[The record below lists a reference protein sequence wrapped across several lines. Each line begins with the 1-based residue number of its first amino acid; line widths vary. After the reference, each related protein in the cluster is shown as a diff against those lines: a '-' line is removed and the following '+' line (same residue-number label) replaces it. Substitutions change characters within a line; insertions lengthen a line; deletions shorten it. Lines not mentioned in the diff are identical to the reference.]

1 MMKRI
6 FTFTVLMLAFAM
18 NAVAWEPVIKER
30 HWFGGLEYDE
40 NLANPNDDYGGLNSE
55 FVWKDNS
62 GDSKYLL
69 GIKSWANN
77 HQGASSG
84 WGDRHALT
92 TFYNWSD
99 DSGNDPKPRF
109 RVNVY
114 TNWAVG
120 RNNSSDY
127 HGIGLKENQDEN
139 SGTNF
144 WILDLK
150 TGDKLYVE
158 FYYNSVNPARQA
170 FKHQGIEIRKADGTV
185 IGDGDENATNN
196 KIESRDNSNNPVYYT
211 CQADGDLC
219 LNFPGQSVIRCITI
233 VHSDN
238 SYKKAT
244 TKIEQ
249 IHDEQNNIGYEMT
262 LTGSGVLEDKYGAV
276 PYLTMRFGDMNDMTY
291 VKYLGTFD
299 GKKQYGA
306 ASIVDET
313 DNLNPDN
320 QNLQQVF
327 KNNGEDWTKKKL
339 IGKEWTVFTNN
350 RDILPLYG
358 TYYYFFPE
366 VDGKFNVKFYCE
378 GDLEHL
384 PLWYKFDANDGL
396 VPFNDQLHLEMKR
409 NGVTINTNDSDHK
422 FFIGGNTKYDE
433 PYYEYT
439 VEFKKGG
446 VYYLCSNPNNY
457 DMERPILRLISY
469 GFIPTFRVDPL
480 YSVVANGTK
489 SISGAATIK
498 GVSIDKFEGTP
509 KVDGDNQF
517 SNDATITING
527 ESAPL
532 IKCLGNIKKE
542 GTVIKLRK
550 DGDDIKL
557 DFDNIAY
564 KDGDNIN
571 KGGAIIVNLDCPA
584 GKATFVL
591 TVAYSAADATMDNN
605 SSRNGVTTQVKKWDF
620 FSGAGEGI
628 NGWDIGKYGTVDD
641 GDKSLYSTDY
651 SAWQGKS
658 KLFKEV
664 NKYGG
669 LTADWIKTYMDL
681 KGYNEP
687 IFKSVYDMEGD
698 NADMLHET
706 AGLVFLTESNLM
718 GIYNENG
725 EYNSSDK
732 TFQDRY
738 IGLLGPSELPLKN
751 EVTGEEHPRALIIP
765 YLKDGDRVVIK
776 MGRYG
781 NSSDGNSTAIL
792 KITGAK
798 DANGTP
804 ITSDYVIGGSHE
816 LEAGDKSKP
825 YGEYHF
831 IKDGDD
837 RDYDAENPTTNKAF
851 KLEVKDAPL
860 LKIYSIEI
868 YRSDNL
874 LTENRVLGNN
884 REILYTDK
892 DGGATK
898 QMKINLHYWGLAE
911 TQATL
916 NTLSG
921 YNTGKFKTSVPSF
934 STNDDHNFTFT
945 PGHDLFGSFRTRIG
959 VKTRD
964 DNKSYVTD
972 YADCN
977 LAVGYRE
984 TKTYPYT
991 WDFTDLKKYAI
1002 LTGELDNNGTEN
1014 GDVAD
1019 MKTWNNYGLRVSPE
1033 NADGCL
1039 FVSGGQLYAG
1049 ATMFPETKGI
1059 GIYHVNNDTRR
1070 NGVMT
1075 ITGDGTTESGGL
1087 QVNDNRASDNNPLL
1101 WEYLVP
1107 SVKSEQAVYVH
1118 AKKVSGAKTSQ
1129 AKYLMNIQSL
1139 DLLGTNANYVPKG
1152 WTCKQGEN
1160 DFHESGIDYSI
1171 NGVNGSRVFEGFSGY
1186 QGKALYWRQGYAE
1199 YGFKDDYQL
1208 ILQPGEY
1215 VLTYTM
1221 AAWKESPEYK
1231 VEVIEYTGGTIKAE
1245 SNYITA
1251 TPNANGNSSTDLS
1264 GAERNQLSFTI
1275 GSTGRYIIRFSQKG
1289 DGFLEFL
1296 LLECN
1301 LTSEKKNFE
1310 YTATDANG
1318 DDIFAMSLP
1327 KNATESD
1334 VRLCFQ
1340 GYEVNKIAVSTEQEH
1355 KNLNVKGWATES
1367 RDHDIDASLTS
1378 YMTGKDI
1385 KTYIV
1390 TTVNSKDR
1398 YATLTDVSDKRMPL
1412 AAADDSENACILFNN
1427 TDKGPLNVFGANTGF
1442 HLFVPDMH
1450 DTEKETPVTGNLLRA
1465 KLTPGEM
1472 SVGTENTVNYVFT
1485 YQYVKIN
1492 PETGAVISG
1501 DRENDEMAFYRLGT
1515 QRTVT
1520 SIGNQAYLPVSTSD
1534 ASRSVLF
1541 YLNYAG
1547 GESDPTVIDAL
1558 LPTEPKE
1565 AAEPLRYYNLNGQQ
1579 LDSKPN
1585 RSGLYIVNGKKKY
1598 IKIK

>member
-1 MMKRI
+1 
-6 FTFTVLMLAFAM
+6 M
-18 NAVAWEPVIKER
+18 NAVAWKPVVKER

-40 NLANPNDDYGGLNSE
+40 TPNNPTDDYGGLNWG
-55 FVWKDNS
+55 FVWKDDN

-69 GIKSWANN
+69 GIKSWVNN

-99 DSGNDPKPRF
+99 DSSNDPKPRF
-109 RVNVY
+109 RVNRY
-114 TNWAVG
+114 NYWEVG
-120 RNNSSDY
+120 RNNSETY
-127 HGIGLKENQDEN
+127 HGIGLKVNETQVQSNA
-139 SGTNF
+139 GTNF
-144 WILDLK
+144 WILGLDA
-150 TGDKLYVE
+150 GDKFHIE
-158 FYYNSVNPARQA
+158 YYRIKDSPRMAFLVVGSAAVKDALGTTITPANDPA
-170 FKHQGIEIRKADGTV
+170 SESNIGGNDSNHEPIWYTCPNGGDVCINFPGGTV
-185 IGDGDENATNN
+185 IRG
-196 KIESRDNSNNPVYYT
+196 V
-211 CQADGDLC
+211 
-219 LNFPGQSVIRCITI
+219 TI
-233 VHSDN
+233 WHSDN
-238 SYKKAT
+238 CYKKAT

-262 LTGSGVLEDKYGAV
+262 LTGSGVLEDKHGAV

-291 VKYLGTFD
+291 VKYLGTFN
-299 GKKQYGA
+299 GEKQYGA
-306 ASIVDET
+306 SSIVDET
-313 DNLNPDN
+313 DDLNPTN
-320 QNLQQVF
+320 QNMQDVF
-327 KNNGEDWTKKKL
+327 KQHGESWTKDKL

-366 VDGKFNVKFYCE
+366 VDGKFNVKFYSE
-378 GDLEHL
+378 GDLEHM
-384 PLWYKFDANDGL
+384 PLWYKFDANGGTDH
-396 VPFNDQLHLEMKR
+396 DQLRLEMKK
-409 NGVTINTNDSDHK
+409 NGQVVSSGDPDGK
-422 FFIGGNTKYDE
+422 FNIGGNNEYDR

-446 VYYLCSNPNNY
+446 VYYLCANPNNFHE
-457 DMERPILRLISY
+457 ERPILRLISY
-469 GFIPTFRVDPL
+469 SFIPTFRVDPL
-480 YSVVANGTK
+480 YKVVDNETT

-498 GVSIDKFEGTP
+498 GVTIDKFEGTP
-509 KVDGDNQF
+509 NVDGNNQF
-517 SNDATITING
+517 NSDATITING

-532 IKCLGNIKKE
+532 IKCLGNIKKD

-620 FSGAGEGI
+620 FSGAGEGT
-628 NGWDIGKYGTVDD
+628 NGWDLGKYGAVSD
-641 GDKSLYSTDY
+641 GDKSLYSTNYDL
-651 SAWQGKS
+651 WKDRS

-669 LTADWIKTYMDL
+669 LTADWIKTYMNL
-681 KGYNEP
+681 KENNEP

-706 AGLVFLTESNLM
+706 AGLIFLTESNLM
-718 GIYNENG
+718 GIYNEND
-725 EYNSSDK
+725 EYNPSDK
-732 TFQDRY
+732 IFQDRY

-765 YLKDGDRVVIK
+765 YLNDGDRVVIK

-816 LEAGDKSKP
+816 LEANQDKSKP

-868 YRSDNL
+868 YRSNNL
-874 LTENRVLGNN
+874 LTENRVLGDN

-984 TKTYPYT
+984 TNTYPYT

-1002 LTGELDNNGTEN
+1002 ATGELDNNGTEK

-1039 FVSGGQLYAG
+1039 FVSGSQLYAG

-1070 NGVMT
+1070 NGAMT

-1087 QVNDNRASDNNPLL
+1087 QVNDSRAQESNPLL

-1118 AKKVSGAKTSQ
+1118 AKKVIGAKTSQ

-1139 DLLGTNANYVPKG
+1139 DLLGTYANYVPKG
-1152 WTCKQGEN
+1152 WTCMQGDN
-1160 DFHESGIDYSI
+1160 DIHTSGIDYSV
-1171 NGVNGSRVFEGFSGY
+1171 NSVNGSRVFEGFSGY
-1186 QGKALYWRQGYAE
+1186 LRKALYWRQGYAA
-1199 YGFKDDYQL
+1199 YGFQNDYQL
-1208 ILQPGEY
+1208 ILQPGDY

-1221 AAWKESPEYK
+1221 AAWKGSPNYK
-1231 VEVIEYTGGTIKAE
+1231 VEVLEYNNLTLVKE
-1245 SNYITA
+1245 SNYIMA
-1251 TPNANGNSSTDLS
+1251 KPNADGKFDADLS

-1275 GSTGRYIIRFSQKG
+1275 SSTGRYIIRFSQEG
-1289 DGFLEFL
+1289 NEFLEFL

-1301 LTSEKKNFE
+1301 LTSDKKNFE

-1327 KNATESD
+1327 ENATESD

-1340 GYEVNKIAVSTEQEH
+1340 GYEVNRIAVSTEQEH

-1450 DTEKETPVTGNLLRA
+1450 DTEKETPETGNLLRA
-1465 KLTPGEM
+1465 KLNPGQM
-1472 SVGTENTVNYVFT
+1472 SVGTGNTVNYVFT

-1501 DRENDEMAFYRLGT
+1501 ERENDEMAFYRLGT
-1515 QRTVT
+1515 QRLVT

-1547 GESDPTVIDAL
+1547 GDSDATVIDAL

-1565 AAEPLRYYNLNGQQ
+1565 TAEPLRYYNLNGQQ

-1585 RSGLYIVNGKKKY
+1585 RNGLYIVNGKKKY
-1598 IKIK
+1598 IKNK